1 MFKKRTLLG
10 IAGILAASLTLSA
23 CSTSDPD
30 TGSGSPDSS
39 SESAATFNDQDVMFA
54 QSMIVHHSQAID
66 MAETILAKDGIDPRV
81 TDLAENIKGAQ
92 GPEIDQLEGYLE
104 GWGATSEMGG
114 MDSMGGMMSE
124 DDMAD
129 LEAATGVEAS
139 RLFLEQMTEH
149 HMGAVEMAQ
158 MEADQGKDP
167 DATALAQK
175 IIGDQTSELA
185 LMEELLA
192 SL

>member
-1 MFKKRTLLG
+1 
-10 IAGILAASLTLSA
+10 
-23 CSTSDPD
+23 
-30 TGSGSPDSS
+30 
-39 SESAATFNDQDVMFA
+39 
-54 QSMIVHHSQAID
+54 
-66 MAETILAKDGIDPRV
+66 
-81 TDLAENIKGAQ
+81 
-92 GPEIDQLEGYLE
+92 
-104 GWGATSEMGG
+104 MGG

-124 DDMAD
+124 DDIAD